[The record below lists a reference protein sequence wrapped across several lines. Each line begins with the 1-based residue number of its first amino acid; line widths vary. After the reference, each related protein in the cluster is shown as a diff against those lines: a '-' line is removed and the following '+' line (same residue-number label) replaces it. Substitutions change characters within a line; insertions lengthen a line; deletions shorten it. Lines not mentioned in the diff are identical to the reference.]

1 MFISTLRHFS
11 FIRSPLSSGDA
22 PGAKEGRSAGT
33 PVSTP
38 TLAVSPGRPN
48 RLTDSRPASRWT
60 PRLLALLIPA
70 IFALPAKAAGTGV
83 NEIIDTPFEQ
93 LLQTEVI
100 TAEKLAKQISGAP
113 SAVSIVTAQDIKDFG
128 YRTLSDILDSMRGLS
143 MSHDHEYGFLAGRGY
158 ANPGDYAGRITMLI
172 DGYRASDNIL
182 GQSYFGND
190 GLLDVELIERVEYIP
205 GSGSSSY
212 GDSAFLG
219 VINIVTKKGNDIN
232 ATQVSGDLGSHG
244 LYRERIAFGQK
255 FENGLD
261 LLFSAS
267 ALNARGRYLPA
278 EFGKDSTTRFEKEDN
293 GRLFLKASYGG
304 WSFQSAWVSRT
315 QAGTP
320 RDETTSPTAYLVDE
334 NSYTN
339 LKYDTE
345 LAADLK
351 SSTLFYT
358 GQYRYQEYKFDG
370 WRKRELIGQWR
381 GIDSKLVSTHLDK
394 QTLVLGAEY
403 RDDNRQSKWEQPA
416 PLSWVNYSFAQRQTW
431 SLYAYDDLQLS
442 NNWQINFG
450 GRVDAR
456 NNGSKTF
463 SPRAAVIYVPTDGTT
478 LKLSSGEASRQQV
491 AMDEWFR
498 KNLAVEHLRTN
509 ELVWEQ
515 ALGPKTR
522 LTSALYSYRI
532 SNFAVAEEWDPAAF
546 KSTMTY
552 GSLSAKGAEL
562 ELEHLWDNGLR
573 LRASY
578 AWQDAKKSNN
588 TPILNLAHD
597 IAKLNLSA
605 PVAGDWLRAGL
616 AVRYLGKHY
625 NWLNE
630 YDPATLLGDLT
641 LTAKWN
647 HWSTSFSIRNLANAH
662 YREVGRYSYGDSD
675 GESYGADRRNFWF
688 QLGYEFK

>member
-1 MFISTLRHFS
+1 MAAA
-11 FIRSPLSSGDA
+11 PLHPIAAASSVAD
-22 PGAKEGRSAGT
+22 
-33 PVSTP
+33 
-38 TLAVSPGRPN
+38 
-48 RLTDSRPASRWT
+48 
-60 PRLLALLIPA
+60 
-70 IFALPAKAAGTGV
+70 
-83 NEIIDTPFEQ
+83 IIDTPFEQ

-100 TAEKLAKQISGAP
+100 TAEKLAKQVSGAP

-172 DGYRASDNIL
+172 DGYRASDNVI

-219 VINIVTKKGNDIN
+219 VINIVTKKGQDIA
-232 ATQVSGDLGSHG
+232 ATQVSSGVGSHK
-244 LYRERIAFGQK
+244 LFRERIAFGQK

-261 LLFSAS
+261 LVVSAS
-267 ALNARGRYLPA
+267 TLSNGGRYLPA
-278 EFGKDSTTRFEKEDN
+278 EFGVDSATRYEKENN
-293 GRLFLKASYGG
+293 GRFFLKASYGG
-304 WSFQSAWVSRT
+304 WSLQSAWVNRRQT
-315 QAGTP
+315 GTP
-320 RDETTSPTAYLVDE
+320 QDETTSPTGSLVDE
-334 NSYTN
+334 NCYTN
-339 LKYDTE
+339 LKYDAE
-345 LAADLK
+345 LASDLK
-351 SSTLFYT
+351 SSTLIYM
-358 GQYRYQEYKFDG
+358 GRYLYQEYRLDG
-370 WRKRELIGQWR
+370 WRKREIGGDWR
-381 GIDSKLVSTHLDK
+381 GIDSKLVSTHFDK

-403 RDDNRQSKWEQPA
+403 RDDDRQSIREQPT
-416 PLSWVNYSFAQRQTW
+416 PLSGVSYLLAQRQTW
-431 SLYAYDDLQLS
+431 SLYGYDDLQLG
-442 NNWQINFG
+442 NNWQLNFG
-450 GRVDAR
+450 GRVDTR
-456 NNGSKTF
+456 NNGSTTF

-491 AMDEWFR
+491 AMDEWWR
-498 KNLAVEHLRTN
+498 KTLAVEHLRTN

-515 ALGPKTR
+515 SLGPKTR

-532 SNFAVAEEWDPAAF
+532 SNYPVAEEWDPVAY
-546 KSTMTY
+546 KTTMTY
-552 GSLSAKGAEL
+552 GSLSAKGAEF

-578 AWQDAKKSNN
+578 AWQDAKKSNS

-616 AVRYLGKHY
+616 AARYLGKHH
-625 NWLNE
+625 NWLGEN
-630 YDPATLLGDLT
+630 DPATLLGDLT

-647 HWSTSFSIRNLANAH
+647 QWSTSFSIRNLADAH
-662 YREVGRYSYGDSD
+662 YREVGRYSYGDSYL
-675 GESYGADRRNFWF
+675 ESYGADRRNFWL